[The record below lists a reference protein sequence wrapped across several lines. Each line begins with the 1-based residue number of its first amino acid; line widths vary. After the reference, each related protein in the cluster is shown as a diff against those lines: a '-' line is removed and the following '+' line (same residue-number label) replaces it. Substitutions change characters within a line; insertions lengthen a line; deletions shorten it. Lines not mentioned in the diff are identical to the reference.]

1 MANSAFFF
9 SAYVGCLRQ
18 RRIYCALQRCALIWL
33 RLVLSIIV
41 DRSLQR
47 KIFVCLF
54 FFVWYSHV
62 AHTETNTNT
71 QIALGPASQTNNQ
84 HINYRI
90 IIISLHSFYAIT
102 VEFQFMD
109 ESVRCSLW
117 VVSCAVWIPFGQG
130 AAFCQWKKQKQKSYA
145 RSMRNMRSAIVFG
158 LVWVR
163 VLVACQPDRCP
174 VCGVCECRLRPRCPP
189 RAESSCVPQHLVSA
203 TTATRTAT
211 AYRQQR

>member
-9 SAYVGCLRQ
+9 FCLCWLSSAAAHILCTPTMRAHLAASGFVNNSRLIAAAEDICL
-18 RRIYCALQRCALIWL
+18 
-33 RLVLSIIV
+33 
-41 DRSLQR
+41 
-47 KIFVCLF
+47 FVF

-62 AHTETNTNT
+62 AHTQTNINT

-84 HINYRI
+84 HINYKI

-145 RSMRNMRSAIVFG
+145 RSVRNMRSAIVFG

-189 RAESSCVPQHLVSA
+189 RAESSFVRA
-203 TTATRTAT
+203 TTLGLSNNSH
-211 AYRQQR
+211 